1 MKITNN
7 SGNFTPAP
15 EGVHNAV
22 CVDTVDNGMC
32 DSQFGPK
39 HKLTI
44 VWQIEECMES
54 GKPFLVSK
62 RYSAS
67 IHAKSTLRKDLKS
80 WRGKDFTEDEAK
92 EFDLESVVGAQ
103 AQLVIQHNE
112 HEGTIYANVLAITKG
127 KTKLSPRD
135 YVRKKDREGY
145 VAPPMALE
153 KLGKSPVKTVNELDG
168 PNPF

>member
-145 VAPPMALE
+145 MPPPLGVE
-153 KLGKSPVKTVNELDG
+153 KLGKSPIKETEKQESDI
-168 PNPF
+168 PF